1 MKHRKRRRKIR
12 AARYLRGKNG
22 GNTLLSEISSRV
34 SEIHFSPWKHFKDD
48 MYYAA
53 LRQ

>member
-1 MKHRKRRRKIR
+1 MKSNIRRRKIR
-12 AARYLRGKNG
+12 AAFYLRE
-22 GNTLLSEISSRV
+22 NTLSSEINSGM

-53 LRQ
+53 LQQ